1 MIVLASGNIAAHQLL
16 EDRFWIGNRM
26 SCWEPLTELR
36 GSFSRDE
43 QNHVAEFSSENQRFS
58 AHLLRRHFL
67 TQAAGQVDSG
77 AWLGQQYT
85 GLVFASLDKFYL
97 IARLQDA
104 LVSSIIILHEDV
116 SPSPYPFCF
125 LYPKRDITCHNQ
137 CRFSRKGPIPR
148 ATFWGFGASR
158 LCQLT

>member
-1 MIVLASGNIAAHQLL
+1 MLRTF
-16 EDRFWIGNRM
+16 E
-26 SCWEPLTELR
+26 ELG

-43 QNHVAEFSSENQRFS
+43 QNHVSEFSSENQRFS

-104 LVSSIIILHEDV
+104 LVSSIIVLHEHV

-148 ATFWGFGASR
+148 AIPEPHFGDLGPVGFVNSHR
-158 LCQLT
+158 IQQPQ